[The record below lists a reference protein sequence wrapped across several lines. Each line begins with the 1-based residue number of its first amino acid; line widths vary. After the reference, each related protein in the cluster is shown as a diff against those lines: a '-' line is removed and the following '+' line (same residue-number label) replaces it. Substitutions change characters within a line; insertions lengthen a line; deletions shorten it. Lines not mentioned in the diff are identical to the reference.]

1 MFSNQFHFLRAVF
14 LFFFTRKQISKNKWA
29 QIWEQLCLCVQL
41 QDLKPCH
48 ALINSGLCL
57 IHTSGSGDSL
67 QLIIEMPLVSFKYQ
81 YFYMQC
87 WNMEM
92 MLISFRDT
100 SVEKVSGT
108 TIKVCMLWSGE
119 VSDRSVYFDRF
130 TSGRTRAGGGAG
142 WGGGGSPQK
151 AIMIYGPANSN
162 WLWLAKIG
170 MGREWP
176 GAPNKD
182 EVDSDRLVPSSPWQ
196 QHSAIIGVA
205 GTFD

>member
-130 TSGRTRAGGGAG
+130 TSGRTRAGGG
-142 WGGGGSPQK
+142 GGVVGVHPRKPLWYMVLPIQTGSDWQR
-151 AIMIYGPANSN
+151 
-162 WLWLAKIG
+162 LA
-170 MGREWP
+170 WV
-176 GAPNKD
+176 A
-182 EVDSDRLVPSSPWQ
+182 SDRAHP
-196 QHSAIIGVA
+196 
-205 GTFD
+205 TKMR